1 MDKADT
7 ADKADIKADKVDLK
21 ADKAVLKVCLY
32 VNA

>member
-21 ADKAVLKVCLY
+21 ADKADLKVCLY